1 MHRTIKKEI
10 PGLKFIRKKNE
21 EAALRPHT
29 KDHLKAQKKG
39 FSLIES
45 LLSLAILLFIALSSL
60 EFFSLARDHFILLRE
75 EQERNS
81 AVFSALDKMRQDLL
95 DSGLNLLL
103 PIQMGILEGIK
114 QQGDSLVILSGEE
127 NHSSFEPLVP
137 GQTRIQLDKTLDIK
151 KGQELCIYDLKKG
164 EVHAISSVDQDSVVL
179 SSPMNDSY
187 TPENTSIIIL
197 RKISLFIDMN
207 QSILRRKVNASTA
220 QPLLEE
226 VSSCSFEFREADNL
240 VCIHLS
246 LKIKKKERSYET
258 SVFPK
263 NTALASSQ

>member
-1 MHRTIKKEI
+1 M
-10 PGLKFIRKKNE
+10 
-21 EAALRPHT
+21 
-29 KDHLKAQKKG
+29 
-39 FSLIES
+39 
-45 LLSLAILLFIALSSL
+45 LLFIALCSL
-60 EFFSLARDHFILLRE
+60 EFFSLARDHFILLKE
-75 EQERNS
+75 EQERNGE
-81 AVFSALDKMRQDLL
+81 AFSALDKMRQDLF

-137 GQTRIQLDKTLDIK
+137 GQTRILLDKTFNIK

-179 SSPMNDSY
+179 ASPLKFPY
-187 TPENTSIIIL
+187 TPENTSTIIL
-197 RKISLFIDMN
+197 RKISLFIDLN
-207 QSILRRKVNASTA
+207 QSILRRKVNASSA

-226 VSSCSFEFREADNL
+226 VSSFSFEFREADNL
-240 VCIHLS
+240 VFIQLS
-246 LKIKKKERSYET
+246 LKINKKERSYEI